1 MARRALIAAFLAV
14 LAATPAFA
22 QQKAPA
28 KGAAANKSAA
38 ATLNSAGGGDD
49 PVVARVNGD
58 VLHRSD
64 LDLALRGAPA
74 QIQQAPLDKIYP
86 QLLNSLV
93 NAQLLAQAARK
104 AKVDQNPQVKEQLN
118 QAQNEILADSYVAS
132 LARSQVSEA
141 KLRAAYD
148 DYAKQAPTTEEVH
161 ARHILVA
168 TEQEAK
174 DIIAQLDKGADFATL
189 AKDKTTDPSG
199 KSNGGDLGYFTK
211 QDMVPDFAN
220 AAFALKPG
228 DYTKTPVHT
237 QFGWHV
243 IKLEDR
249 RPGKAGT
256 YDQVAPEIAQ
266 QMTQQIVA
274 AKLQELRG
282 QGKIEMFGPD
292 GKAIAS
298 AAPAPQAAPAQAPA
312 AAQQKPVASTLAL
325 PGGASPGGAAPGAP
339 TLSPAT
345 APDQLGK

>member
-1 MARRALIAAFLAV
+1 MIAMARRVLIAAFAV
-14 LAATPAFA
+14 LAAFPAVA
-22 QQKAPA
+22 QQKSPP
-28 KGAAANKSAA
+28 KAAAAASAA
-38 ATLNSAGGGDD
+38 GED
-49 PVVARVNGD
+49 PVVARVNGQ

-64 LDLALRGAPA
+64 LELALRGAPA

-86 QLLNSLV
+86 QLLNSMV
-93 NAQLLAQAARK
+93 NAELLAQAGRK
-104 AKVDQNPQVKEQLN
+104 ARIDQNQQIKQQL
-118 QAQNEILADSYVAS
+118 AAADNEIIADAYVAS
-132 LARSQVSEA
+132 LARSQITEA
-141 KLRAAYD
+141 KLRQAYD
-148 DYAKQAPTTEEVH
+148 QYAKQAPQTEEVH

-174 DIIAQLDKGADFATL
+174 DIIDQLKKGADFATL

-199 KSNGGDLGYFTK
+199 KTNGGDLGYFTK
-211 QDMVPDFAN
+211 QDMVPEFAN

-228 DYTKTPVHT
+228 EFTQAPVHT

-256 YDQVAPEIAQ
+256 YEQVAPEIAQ

-282 QGKIEMFGPD
+282 QGKIELFDPN
-292 GKAIAS
+292 GKALAS
-298 AAPAPQAAPAQAPA
+298 NAPAPQAPQGQRAAPT
-312 AAQQKPVASTLAL
+312 QQPVAPTLAL
-325 PGGASPGGAAPGAP
+325 PGGVGGAPPP

-345 APDQLGK
+345 APDQLGH